1 MPDMEQKTDEYG
13 MTSLKL
19 LRVQSSIGGNIKFF
33 GNVILVMKYYKE
45 GDEEM
50 MTVRIVCVSFQSNV
64 TANMNNIAAAE
75 KLSINKMTASVKHK
89 SNTIDF
95 GPAQG
100 VFIEESLRGKG
111 IGTFAM
117 NELIKWLKSDFP
129 EYSVNPYDFVS
140 GEYMQDTDKKIR
152 NQFLENFG
160 FTIAFSDPT
169 QNNGSIKVKKANML
183 KEHYN
188 SEKINEH
195 DIVKYVFGLI
205 TDRHKLEK
213 DYGDLKHNYETRGEE
228 LLNGIPK
235 SDIVKY
241 TIICCGVAIVLL
253 ILLLI

>member
-13 MTSLKL
+13 KTMLKL

-33 GNVILVMKYYKE
+33 GNVILVIKYFKE
-45 GDEEM
+45 NDEEM

-64 TANMNNIAAAE
+64 TANMNNIAASE
-75 KLSINKMTASVKHK
+75 KLSINKLTAYAKHK
-89 SNTIDF
+89 SNSVEF

-100 VFIEESLRGKG
+100 VFVEESLRGKG

-117 NELIKWLKSDFP
+117 NELVKWVKSEFP
-129 EYSVNPYDFVS
+129 EYSVTPFDFVS
-140 GEYMQDTDKKIR
+140 GDYIQDTDKKIR
-152 NQFLENFG
+152 NQFLESFG
-160 FTIAFSDPT
+160 FTISFSDPT
-169 QNNGSIKVKKANML
+169 QNSGNIKIKKVNML

-188 SEKINEH
+188 NDKIQEL

-205 TDRHKLEK
+205 TDRYKLEK
-213 DYGDLKHNYETRGEE
+213 DYGDLKRNYETRGEE

-241 TIICCGVAIVLL
+241 TIICCGVAIVLMI
-253 ILLLI
+253 ILLI